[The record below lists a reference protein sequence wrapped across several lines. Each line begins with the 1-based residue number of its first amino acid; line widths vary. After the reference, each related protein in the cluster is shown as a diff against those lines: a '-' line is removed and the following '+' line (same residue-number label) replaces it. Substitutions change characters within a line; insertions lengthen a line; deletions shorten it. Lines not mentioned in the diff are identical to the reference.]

1 MTASP
6 ATAAQP
12 AAAERV
18 AQPRRK
24 VLVTVAGGGFGNQ
37 TLRLIALL
45 GARYRYEYVV
55 IRGLWYDVRAK
66 LDRSARA
73 WELTVPGVIGDGRLK
88 KALRVLRCFVE
99 ASAIV
104 ARSRPDAVICLG
116 TSMSVPLCFWGRVFG
131 AKVIYIDSIS
141 RPYKMSFTG
150 ELIRRLRLSHRVY
163 VQWPDVARLARV
175 RYKGRLL

>member
-1 MTASP
+1 MTAPP
-6 ATAAQP
+6 ATAAKP
-12 AAAERV
+12 AAVEGVTR
-18 AQPRRK
+18 PRRR

-45 GARYRYEYVV
+45 GTRYEYEYVV
-55 IRGLWYDVRAK
+55 IRGLSHDVRSK

-88 KALRVLRCFVE
+88 KMIRMLRCFVE
-99 ASAIV
+99 ACAIV

-116 TSMSVPLCFWGRVFG
+116 TSMSVPLCFWGRVFR

-141 RPYKMSFTG
+141 RPYKMSYTG
-150 ELIRRLRLSHRVY
+150 ELIRRLRFSHRVY
-163 VQWPDVARLARV
+163 VQWPEVAQLARV